1 MLFGQPVR
9 QIAYYVNDVREAA
22 LRHSAL
28 FASGPFFAIDYP
40 ALPVL
45 HRGKSAF
52 FEHSAAIGQ
61 WGSIQVELMQ
71 DNGGGP
77 SILGDLYE
85 KGSGRTGIH
94 HMAIIVDDLEGA
106 VTSFK
111 KSGYSEAMRVS
122 IPHAR
127 LNVVFMDTV
136 ATHGH
141 FMELYEPVQAITNMY
156 DAIAKAAIG
165 FDGRNPLHEAH
176 VDPDTFALHV
186 KSRH

>member
-9 QIAYYVNDVREAA
+9 QIAYCVRDVRQAA

-28 FASGPFFAIDYP
+28 FGSGPFFAIDYH

-45 HRGKSAF
+45 YRGKEAV

-71 DNGGGP
+71 DNGSAP
-77 SILGDLYE
+77 SILSDLYDKE
-85 KGSGRTGIH
+85 SAAERVH
-94 HMAIIVDDLEGA
+94 HLAIIVDDLESA
-106 VTSFK
+106 VASFK
-111 KSGYSEAMRVS
+111 KSGHSEAMRVS

-136 ATHGH
+136 STFGH
-141 FMELYEPVQAITNMY
+141 FIELYEPVPAISNIY
-156 DAIAKAAIG
+156 ESVAQAAIG
-165 FDGRNPLHEAH
+165 FDGSDPLREAYM
-176 VDPDTFALHV
+176 DPDTFALRL
-186 KSRH
+186 KA